1 MDITVKFIGH
11 QQVFRTKVAGVTHLN
26 EDGTDRQAILK
37 ALRIG
42 EHLVLKREPSNPY
55 DKNAVAVFR
64 ANGQQVGYIPAG
76 DARLANH
83 IDSGGTTSARV
94 LAINGGPG
102 LLGLV
107 FKALR
112 KSYGC
117 VIEVVK
123 VDPDWKQV
131 TPYMDK
137 SREIEQL
144 ISKTQSIEA
153 ADPMQAIANYR
164 LAIQQIADLDHAGEI
179 AASWRRAHY
188 PINRL
193 SLLLEKQGDH
203 HGALEAIRA
212 YEDYD
217 DIYGIS
223 SVDKKTIASRKERL
237 TKHIAGSKKE

>member
-1 MDITVKFIGH
+1 MDISFKFIGPR
-11 QQVFRTKVAGVTHLN
+11 QAFRTTIAGVTHLN
-26 EDGTDRQAILK
+26 EDGTDRQTILK
-37 ALRIG
+37 VLRVG
-42 EHLVLKREPSNPY
+42 EHLVLKREPSNPH

-76 DARLANH
+76 DVRLANH

-94 LAINGGPG
+94 LAITGGPG
-102 LLGLV
+102 LFGLV

-123 VDPDWKQV
+123 GDPDWKQV
-131 TPYMDK
+131 TPYMDR

-153 ADPMQAIANYR
+153 ADPIQAIANYR
-164 LAIQQIADLDHAGEI
+164 LAIQQIANLDHAGKI
-179 AASWRRAHY
+179 AASWRRARY

-203 HGALEAIRA
+203 HSALEAIRA

-217 DIYGIS
+217 DTYGIS
-223 SVDKKTIASRKERL
+223 SVDKKSIASRKERL
-237 TKHIAGSKKE
+237 IKHIAGSKKK